1 MRIAVFLGSSTGPDS
16 HRAAT
21 TAVGEAIARAGHGIV
36 YGGAHVGL
44 MGLLADAALAA
55 GGEVLGVLPQ
65 NLVEREVG
73 HTGLTRL
80 ELVGTM
86 HERKARMADLADAF
100 VALPGGTGT
109 LDELIEIMTW
119 AQLGLHTKP
128 VALYDVDDFW
138 TRSWRCW
145 TTWWPLATRRPRRAP
160 TCAWSR
166 HPRSCWPGSLDGQTC
181 CLSGET
187 SPIKRQFHRPAGE
200 TGEAA
205 SRGPRPG
212 RRDRRR
218 AAPGRCPRRPGS
230 RRRSR

>member
-1 MRIAVFLGSSTGPDS
+1 MRIAVFLGSSTGPDA

-55 GGEVLGVLPQ
+55 GGEVVGVLPQ

-119 AQLGLHTKP
+119 SQLGLHAKP

-138 TRSWRCW
+138 T
-145 TTWWPLATRRPRRAP
+145 PFLALLDHMVASGYAPASARANL
-160 TCAWSR
+160 R
-166 HPRSCWPGSLDGQTC
+166 VVGSPQELLG
-181 CLSGET
+181 LL
-187 SPIKRQFHRPAGE
+187 A
-200 TGEAA
+200 
-205 SRGPRPG
+205 
-212 RRDRRR
+212 
-218 AAPGRCPRRPGS
+218 
-230 RRRSR
+230 

>member
-1 MRIAVFLGSSTGPDS
+1 MRIAVFLGSSTGPDR

-55 GGEVLGVLPQ
+55 GGEVVGVLPQ

-119 AQLGLHTKP
+119 AQLGLHAKP

-138 TRSWRCW
+138 T
-145 TTWWPLATRRPRRAP
+145 PFLALLDPMVASGYAPASARA
-160 TCAWSR
+160 
-166 HPRSCWPGSLDGQTC
+166 SLRVV
-181 CLSGET
+181 T
-187 SPIKRQFHRPAGE
+187 SPEELLAGL
-200 TGEAA
+200 A
-205 SRGPRPG
+205 
-212 RRDRRR
+212 
-218 AAPGRCPRRPGS
+218 
-230 RRRSR
+230 

>member
-1 MRIAVFLGSSTGPDS
+1 MVTMRIAVFLGSSPGPDS
-16 HRAAT
+16 HRVAA
-21 TAVGEAIARAGHGIV
+21 AELGRAIAGAGHGLV

-44 MGLLADAALAA
+44 MGVLADAALEA
-55 GGEVLGVLPQ
+55 GGEVVGVLPQ

-119 AQLGLHTKP
+119 SQLGLHAKP

-138 TRSWRCW
+138 A
-145 TTWWPLATRRPRRAP
+145 PFLALLDHMVASGYAP
-160 TCAWSR
+160 ASARTNLR
-166 HPRSCWPGSLDGQTC
+166 VV
-181 CLSGET
+181 T
-187 SPIKRQFHRPAGE
+187 SPPDLLAGLL
-200 TGEAA
+200 TGE
-205 SRGPRPG
+205 PG
-212 RRDRRR
+212 
-218 AAPGRCPRRPGS
+218 A
-230 RRRSR
+230 

>member
-1 MRIAVFLGSSTGPDS
+1 MRIAVFLGSSSGPDV

-21 TAVGEAIARAGHGIV
+21 TGLARAIAEAGHGIV

-55 GGEVLGVLPQ
+55 GGEVVGVLPK

-119 AQLGLHTKP
+119 AQLGLHDKP
-128 VALYDVDDFW
+128 VVLYDVGDFW
-138 TRSWRCW
+138 APFLALLDHMVASGYAGT
-145 TTWWPLATRRPRRAP
+145 ATRARLHVVTTPEELLALLR
-160 TCAWSR
+160 
-166 HPRSCWPGSLDGQTC
+166 
-181 CLSGET
+181 
-187 SPIKRQFHRPAGE
+187 
-200 TGEAA
+200 
-205 SRGPRPG
+205 
-212 RRDRRR
+212 
-218 AAPGRCPRRPGS
+218 
-230 RRRSR
+230 

>member
-1 MRIAVFLGSSTGPDS
+1 MRIAVFLGSSLGPAE

-21 TAVGEAIARAGHGIV
+21 TGLGRALAEHGHGIV

-44 MGLLADAALAA
+44 MGLLADAVLGA
-55 GGEVLGVLPQ
+55 GGEVVGVLPR

-119 AQLGLHTKP
+119 AQLGLHAKP
-128 VALYDVDDFW
+128 VVLYDVDGFW
-138 TRSWRCW
+138 A
-145 TTWWPLATRRPRRAP
+145 PFLAL
-160 TCAWSR
+160 
-166 HPRSCWPGSLDGQTC
+166 LDHMV
-181 CLSGET
+181 LSGY
-187 SPIKRQFHRPAGE
+187 
-200 TGEAA
+200 
-205 SRGPRPG
+205 
-212 RRDRRR
+212 
-218 AAPGRCPRRPGS
+218 APPSARTRLRVVTTADQLLDALA
-230 RRRSR
+230 